1 MNDSKWLI
9 AGLVGVLALAFL
21 WANGWVWYSVFFMGM
36 IERMG
41 GSFFGPASDL
51 WNPVDWF
58 LPIIRGYDI
67 WSSSREVA
75 QFGRLGEAVSG
86 LGNRGLMAGVVGQV
100 IAVVIC
106 VVAYR
111 KIRSILRD

>member
-1 MNDSKWLI
+1 MNDSKWFM

-21 WANGWVWYSVFFMGM
+21 WANGWVWYSVFFIGM
-36 IERMG
+36 IDRMG
-41 GSFFGPASDL
+41 GSFFRPASDL
-51 WNPVDWF
+51 GPVDWF

-67 WSSSREVA
+67 WPSSRGLAE
-75 QFGRLGEAVSG
+75 FGRLGEVASG
-86 LGNRGLMAGVVGQV
+86 LGIRGLMAGVVGQV